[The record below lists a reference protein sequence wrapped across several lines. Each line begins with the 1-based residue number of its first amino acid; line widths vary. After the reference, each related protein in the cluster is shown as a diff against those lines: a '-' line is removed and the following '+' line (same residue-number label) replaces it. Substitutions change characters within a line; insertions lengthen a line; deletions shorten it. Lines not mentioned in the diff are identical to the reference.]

1 MKDSTVLAGARIRTV
16 GALAAFSALAAA
28 FALDNTINNDFWNTT
43 GYVNPSPDTKAFA
56 TSDAKSSRTSSSTRR
71 IVRHSRLANQFTR
84 PSMSRLNRMCRSRRS
99 RWKLYRSV
107 LCTR

>member
-43 GYVNPSPDTKAFA
+43 GYVNPSPDTKAAVLESAFDSVA
-56 TSDAKSSRTSSSTRR
+56 GTAKASVPGASDRFDSVYRTVKESNAPT
-71 IVRHSRLANQFTR
+71 HF
-84 PSMSRLNRMCRSRRS
+84 RSDLPGLSIFLR
-99 RWKLYRSV
+99 
-107 LCTR
+107 